1 MSESD
6 FRRPAIAPGAWPHG
20 TQPYQGRHHAD
31 EVEDHWYAEPEYGV
45 VYESPDADADPP
57 DGDGG
62 RFWPDDPSSTAP
74 YAVPAHDQGPA
85 YHQEPAY
92 HQGPVYD
99 QGRRFPVRLIVTAA
113 VAMAAVAAIT
123 AFVIPRNGAIRL
135 SPAANP
141 SAGTGQQGST
151 ASTGTGTGTAAAPS
165 PAASAPAITKTEA
178 ERILSHWSRVNNQAN
193 EQRSDALLGTI
204 EAGSSFRLDIGA
216 YRFERASNPS
226 AAGYVPFAPVRA
238 AYYIP
243 RQPANG
249 AWPRWFVA
257 SVTYAALASPQHATG
272 TGYLLFTQAGPG
284 AAWKEVLEPYT
295 LPASGPAP
303 FIATDAQGYAAA
315 VSPAANNGLAIAPG
329 QVVQATAASLDGT
342 GLPALAVP
350 ANLADVRDKAFWRAR
365 LPATATVTDRHLTA
379 PGPVFGLRTVS
390 GGALLF
396 YSMTA
401 QLTLA
406 PPPGETFRLN
416 IPGYFSPS
424 QALTSA
430 RIGYIDQFAAYDPP
444 AGQGAV
450 RIAADASSI
459 AARG

>member
-6 FRRPAIAPGAWPHG
+6 FGRPAHAPGAWSYGTG
-20 TQPYQGRHHAD
+20 TQPYQDWHDAD
-31 EVEDHWYAEPEYGV
+31 GIGDQGGDWYAEPEYGV
-45 VYESPDADADPP
+45 VYESPDA
-57 DGDGG
+57 GDGPPG
-62 RFWPDDPSSTAP
+62 GQWWPDDSSSTAP
-74 YAVPAHDQGPA
+74 YGVQRR
-85 YHQEPAY
+85 
-92 HQGPVYD
+92 
-99 QGRRFPVRLIVTAA
+99 RRFPVRLIVTAGVA
-113 VAMAAVAAIT
+113 VAAVAAIT
-123 AFVIPRNGAIRL
+123 AFVIPRHGAIRL

-141 SAGTGQQGST
+141 SAGTGQHGSS
-151 ASTGTGTGTAAAPS
+151 ASTGTGATAAPS
-165 PAASAPAITKTEA
+165 PAATAPAITRAEA
-178 ERILSHWSRVNNQAN
+178 QRLLSRWSRVNNQAN

-204 EAGSSFRLDIGA
+204 EAGSSYRLDIGA

-226 AAGYVPFAPVRA
+226 TAGYEPFAPVRA

-249 AWPRWFVA
+249 GYPHWFLA

-272 TGYLLFTQAGPG
+272 SGFLLFTQAGPG

-295 LPASGPAP
+295 LPGTGPAP

-315 VSPAANNGLAIAPG
+315 ITPAADNGLAIAPG
-329 QVVQATAASLDGT
+329 QIGQATAASLDGT

-365 LPATATVTDRHLTA
+365 LPATGTVTDRHLAA
-379 PGPVFGLRTVS
+379 PGPVFGLRTVT

-401 QLTLA
+401 RLTLA

-416 IPGYFSPS
+416 IPGYFSPG

-444 AGQGAV
+444 AGQGAA